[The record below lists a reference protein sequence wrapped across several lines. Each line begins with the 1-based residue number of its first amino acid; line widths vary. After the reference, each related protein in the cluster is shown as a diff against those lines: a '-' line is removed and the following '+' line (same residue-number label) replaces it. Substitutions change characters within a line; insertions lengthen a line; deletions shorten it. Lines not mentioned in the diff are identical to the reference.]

1 MKPVLTFFFKKHFT
15 RYDLICFTTV
25 LLLFELSP
33 MGWYTLLLLIPAI
46 FVGVWGESKL
56 ENVKEMK

>member
-1 MKPVLTFFFKKHFT
+1 MKPVLTFFLKKHFT
-15 RYDLICFTTV
+15 RYDLICIAAM

-46 FVGVWGESKL
+46 FVGVWCESKL
-56 ENVKEMK
+56 ESNKEE